1 MTQPAHGATVIALHE
16 QSGQTVGELDL
27 PRNPGLAFDPDCF
40 AGMKI
45 NRSATERRATS
56 YGLRR
61 SIKKQQQ
68 AAWLLKAISL
78 IDLTTL
84 AGDDTD
90 ARVRRLC
97 AKAKQPLSSNL
108 PQIVPYLQEQQD
120 IRSEADPDLYYA
132 KQVKAYRQDKVTSIS
147 LNLNQRI
154 EEWAAKEQWY
164 LDAINELRTKHGQAP
179 VDDVQDHD
187 FNYEEANNDPYL
199 QSTAQV
205 LLDWLRLAQ

>member
-1 MTQPAHGATVIALHE
+1 VQTLTDLSKGQIKYTQAKFYRVTGASTQHKGVIPDITLPTLIDH
-16 QSGQTVGELDL
+16 SRVGESNLDYAL
-27 PRNPGLAFDPDCF
+27 AWDQVATLEHPRY
-40 AGMKI
+40 I
-45 NRSATERRATS
+45 
-56 YGLRR
+56 
-61 SIKKQQQ
+61 
-68 AAWLLKAISL
+68 
-78 IDLTTL
+78 
-84 AGDDTD
+84 
-90 ARVRRLC
+90 
-97 AKAKQPLSSNL
+97 NL